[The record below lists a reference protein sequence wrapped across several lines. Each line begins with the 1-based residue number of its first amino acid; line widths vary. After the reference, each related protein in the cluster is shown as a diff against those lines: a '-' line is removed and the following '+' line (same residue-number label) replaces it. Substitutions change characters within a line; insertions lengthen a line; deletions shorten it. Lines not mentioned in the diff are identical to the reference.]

1 MDGLNISMS
10 WENVRIN
17 IKDVL
22 QIVSFVVVAAFFF
35 SAQSSKIDG
44 VIQVVQEM
52 KAENKEKKQE
62 DKEAVNENRIATQ
75 QMLNQINTNSIE
87 IKIIQQKVLQLEAK
101 SK

>member
-44 VIQVVQEM
+44 VIKVVEEM
-52 KAENKEKKQE
+52 KSENKEKKQDE
-62 DKEAVNENRIATQ
+62 KETTNESRLANQ
-75 QMLNQINTNSIE
+75 QMLNQINTNSIQ
-87 IKIIQQKVLQLEAK
+87 IKIIEQKVLQLEAK
-101 SK
+101 NK

>member
-10 WENVRIN
+10 WENIRIN

-35 SAQSSKIDG
+35 SAQSSKIDA
-44 VIQVVQEM
+44 VVESIKEIKM
-52 KAENKEKKQE
+52 DNKEGNTESK
-62 DKEAVNENRIATQ
+62 AATQ
-75 QMLNQINTNSIE
+75 QMFNQINTNAIS
-87 IKIIQQKVLQLEAK
+87 IKILEQKVLQLEQK